1 MLRRNYTPHPLILSV
16 PARFIFNVLCYY
28 RISPP
33 SGGLGGSCQPPF
45 RGVGGLGH
53 KAKPGI
59 SAGSR
64 YYHYC
69 ANYLF

>member
-33 SGGLGGSCQPPF
+33 LGGWGLGDLAPLQGVGGSCQPPL
-45 RGVGGLGH
+45 GGLG
-53 KAKPGI
+53 GWVI
-59 SAGSR
+59 
-64 YYHYC
+64 
-69 ANYLF
+69 